1 VFIVGLVVAL
11 FVMGLVQYHAP
22 QPWGTVVNALAI
34 LTWVF
39 WPSRKKGEG

>member
-1 VFIVGLVVAL
+1 MFIVGLVVAL

-22 QPWGTVVNALAI
+22 QPWGTAVNALAI